1 MTGETVICQRVF
13 FLPNDVFRTFPTLIF
28 DVELISLILGVRR
41 IRNYGEWLSNSEIP
55 RHSL

>member
-55 RHSL
+55 SHSL